1 MAELYDRLAPRLPE
15 MARKVVSRCAVEVP
29 FYRDLP
35 AETLAGP
42 VTESVTA
49 ALGVLLRLL
58 RDKDTMHADELTRLV
73 ELSGRRAL
81 DHVPLE
87 AALAAY
93 LLGAKVW
100 WQTITELSG
109 PDELPAAGTFLLD
122 GLAIAMPGVVLAHV
136 QVQEDLRS
144 QDHRLRNE
152 LLAALL
158 HGRPHQVIAQAAQIE
173 VAARHSV
180 LVFHLATR
188 RPDRLVQSALD
199 AFAGTHVLTDH
210 TEGLALLPAR
220 VDIGALITHLRQ
232 ALSTTVL
239 AAAATAATAELP
251 AAAAEAREVMAL
263 LTRLGRREGLYW
275 FDDVLVEYQLAR
287 PGAGLERLAAKLE
300 PLVQHPHLMDTL
312 RAFVRTGYNRRQT
325 ALELFVHRNTVE
337 YRLHRIAVLT
347 GLDLT
352 EPAHTRILQAALTAA
367 DLLQP
372 RSSEGPPSR

>member
-1 MAELYDRLAPRLPE
+1 MDRLYDQLAPRLTE
-15 MARKVVSRCAVEVP
+15 LARTVVRRCAVEVP

-49 ALGVLLRLL
+49 ALGLLLRLL
-58 RDKDTMHADELTRLV
+58 RDKDTIRPDELTWLV
-73 ELSGRRAL
+73 ELSGRRAR
-81 DHVPLE
+81 DHLPLE

-93 LLGAKVW
+93 LVGATVW
-100 WQTITELSG
+100 WQTITELTE
-109 PDELPAAGTFLLD
+109 PDELPAAGAFLLES
-122 GLAIAMPGVVLAHV
+122 LTIEMPGVVVAHL

-144 QDHRLRNE
+144 HDHRLRNE
-152 LLAALL
+152 LLTALL
-158 HGRPHQVIAQAAQIE
+158 HGHPHLAIAQAAQME
-173 VAARHSV
+173 VAARHTV
-180 LVFHLATR
+180 LMYRLAAP

-199 AFAGTHVLTDH
+199 AHAGTHVLTDH

-220 VDIGALITHLRQ
+220 VEPDALISHLRQ

-251 AAAAEAREVMAL
+251 AAAGEAREVMAL
-263 LTRLGRREGLYW
+263 LIRLGRTEGLYW

-300 PLVQHPHLMDTL
+300 PLASHPHLMDTL
-312 RAFVRTGYNRRQT
+312 RVFVDTGYNRRQT

-337 YRLHRIAVLT
+337 YRLHRIALLT
-347 GLDLT
+347 GLNLT
-352 EPAHTRILQAALTAA
+352 DPAHTRILQAALTAT
-367 DLLQP
+367 DLLKSPPPQP
-372 RSSEGPPSR
+372 H